1 VNVRCARHPD
11 VVARSAC
18 RECGRPLC
26 ALCMYFREG
35 AVVCADH
42 AGAPVFAAPAA
53 APPVVGPAEPP
64 PAPDSPAWG
73 AGSRLDPL
81 PMALR
86 PGWTDEPLQPR
97 QSGTPEAL
105 GIAGLIASLLA
116 APFSLC
122 CGVGAVVALPIGL
135 ISGGLSLAALL
146 TAKRGRNPSAARWC
160 GGFGLGISV
169 VTLAVTACL
178 LIWTVGAFGSSIFS
192 VTTP

>member
-1 VNVRCARHPD
+1 
-11 VVARSAC
+11 
-18 RECGRPLC
+18 
-26 ALCMYFREG
+26 MYFREG

-42 AGAPVFAAPAA
+42 AGAPVFTPAA
-53 APPVVGPAEPP
+53 VPPPVVGQVEPP
-64 PAPDSPAWG
+64 PAPG
-73 AGSRLDPL
+73 APDWRAGARLEPL

-122 CGVGAVVALPIGL
+122 CGVGAVVALPVAL

-146 TAKRGRNPSAARWC
+146 TAKRGRNPSTARWC
-160 GGFGLGISV
+160 GGFGLGISA
-169 VTLAVTACL
+169 VTLAVAGCL
-178 LIWTVGAFGSSIFS
+178 LVWTVGALGSSIFS

>member
-1 VNVRCARHPD
+1 
-11 VVARSAC
+11 
-18 RECGRPLC
+18 
-26 ALCMYFREG
+26 MYFRDG

-42 AGAPVFAAPAA
+42 AGAPAFTPAA
-53 APPVVGPAEPP
+53 VPPPAAGQGEPP
-64 PAPDSPAWG
+64 PAPDAPDWR
-73 AGSRLDPL
+73 AGSRLEPL

-122 CGVGAVVALPIGL
+122 CGVGVVVAVPIGL

-146 TAKRGRNPSAARWC
+146 TAKRGRNPSTARWC

-169 VTLAVTACL
+169 VTLAVAACL
-178 LIWTVGAFGSSIFS
+178 VVWTVGALGSSIFS